1 MKLNLIL
8 TNRDWQSINRGKNP
22 VRNSYP
28 GNKVAA
34 LVKTIGNLVKCT
46 TWLLR
51 TFAYKRE
58 TMKAIRIYE
67 FGEPEVMKIVEVERP
82 VPAADEILVKVY
94 AASVNPAD
102 YIIRRG
108 GNEGLKPLLKLPMS
122 LGIDGAGVVEEVGS
136 EVTLF
141 RKGDQVYGVPNYL
154 DGSYTEYLAAK
165 ADRFALMPQM
175 LNFNEAGSLPACARM
190 AWSGMV
196 GKAKVKAGHRV
207 LVHGAA
213 GGIGNLALQFAKAF
227 GAYVIGTASAHNAG
241 FLKEL
246 GADEVIDYNT
256 HKFEDILSNIDVV
269 FNATP
274 TTSVDEELRLRS
286 VNVLK
291 EGGIFICTHGV
302 WPNDEFKELLA
313 RKHATVSMAGV
324 DINHYHCLTEVAKL
338 IDAGKVKP
346 IISKVYPWEQA
357 AEAHR
362 DSETKHV
369 RGKIVLEIR
378 KED

>member
-1 MKLNLIL
+1 
-8 TNRDWQSINRGKNP
+8 
-22 VRNSYP
+22 
-28 GNKVAA
+28 
-34 LVKTIGNLVKCT
+34 
-46 TWLLR
+46 
-51 TFAYKRE
+51 
-58 TMKAIRIYE
+58 MKAIRIYE
-67 FGEPEVMKIVEVERP
+67 FGEPEVMKIIEVERP

-108 GNEGLKPLLKLPMS
+108 GNEGLKPLLKLPMG
-122 LGIDGAGVVEEVGS
+122 LGIDCAGIVEATGS
-136 EVTLF
+136 EVTEF
-141 RKGDQVYGVPNYL
+141 KKGDRIYGVPNYL

-165 ADRFALMPQM
+165 ANQFALIPQTI
-175 LNFNEAGSLPACARM
+175 NFNEAASLPACARM
-190 AWSGMV
+190 AWSGMIE
-196 GKAKVKAGHRV
+196 KAKVQPGQRV

-213 GGIGNLALQFAKAF
+213 GGIGSLALQFAKAY
-227 GAYVIGTASAHNAG
+227 GAYVIGTASAHNAD

-256 HKFEDILSNIDVV
+256 QKFEDVVSDMDVV

-274 TTSVDEELRLRS
+274 TTSVDEALRLRS
-286 VNVLK
+286 VPVLK
-291 EGGIFICTHGV
+291 EGGIFVCTHGV
-302 WPNDEFKELLA
+302 WPNEEFKELLA
-313 RKHATVSMAGV
+313 RKHATVAMAGV

-369 RGKIVLEIR
+369 RGKIVLEIH

>member
-1 MKLNLIL
+1 
-8 TNRDWQSINRGKNP
+8 
-22 VRNSYP
+22 
-28 GNKVAA
+28 
-34 LVKTIGNLVKCT
+34 
-46 TWLLR
+46 
-51 TFAYKRE
+51 
-58 TMKAIRIYE
+58 MKAIRIYE
-67 FGEPEVMKIVEVERP
+67 FGEPEVMQIVEVEHP
-82 VPAADEILVKVY
+82 DLQADEILVKMY

-108 GNEGLKPLLKLPMS
+108 GNEGLKAFLKLPMA
-122 LGIDGAGVVEEVGS
+122 LGIDGAGIVEEIGS

-141 RKGDQVYGVPNYL
+141 KKGDRVYGVPNYL

-165 ADRFALMPQM
+165 ADQFAIMPKT
-175 LNFNEAGSLPACARM
+175 LTFNEAGSLPACARM
-190 AWSGMV
+190 AWSGIFE
-196 GKAKVKAGHRV
+196 KARVQRGQRV

-213 GGIGNLALQFAKAF
+213 GGIGNLALQFSKAC
-227 GAYVIGTASAHNAG
+227 GAYVIGTASARNAD
-241 FLKEL
+241 FLKDL

-256 HKFEDILSNIDVV
+256 QKFEDILSDIDVV

-274 TTSVDEELRLRS
+274 TTTVDEELRLRS
-286 VNVLK
+286 VKVLK
-291 EGGIFICTHGV
+291 EGGIFVCTHGV

-313 RKHATVSMAGV
+313 KKHATVSMAGV

-338 IDAGKVKP
+338 IDTGKVKP
-346 IISKVYPWEQA
+346 IISKVYPWQQA
-357 AEAHR
+357 AEAHY

>member
-1 MKLNLIL
+1 M
-8 TNRDWQSINRGKNP
+8 Q
-22 VRNSYP
+22 
-28 GNKVAA
+28 
-34 LVKTIGNLVKCT
+34 
-46 TWLLR
+46 
-51 TFAYKRE
+51 
-58 TMKAIRIYE
+58 AIRIYE

-82 VPAADEILVKVY
+82 VPAADEILIKVY

-108 GNEGLKPLLKLPMS
+108 GNEGLKPLLKLPMP
-122 LGIDGAGVVEEVGS
+122 LGIDGAGVVEEAGS

-141 RKGDQVYGVPNYL
+141 KKGDRVYGVPNYL

-165 ADRFALMPQM
+165 ADQFALMPEK

-190 AWSGMV
+190 AWSGMME
-196 GKAKVKAGHRV
+196 KAKVKAGQRV

-213 GGIGNLALQFAKAF
+213 GGIGNLALQFAKAA
-227 GAYVIGTASAHNAG
+227 GAHVTGTASAHNAA

-256 HKFEDILSNIDVV
+256 QKFEDILIDIDVV

-286 VNVLK
+286 VKVLK

-313 RKHATVSMAGV
+313 GKQATVSMAGV
-324 DINHYHCLTEVAKL
+324 DINHYHCLTEVARL

-346 IISKVYPWEQA
+346 VISKVYPWEQA
-357 AEAHR
+357 AQAHR

>member
-1 MKLNLIL
+1 
-8 TNRDWQSINRGKNP
+8 
-22 VRNSYP
+22 
-28 GNKVAA
+28 
-34 LVKTIGNLVKCT
+34 
-46 TWLLR
+46 
-51 TFAYKRE
+51 
-58 TMKAIRIYE
+58 MKAIRIYD
-67 FGEPEVMKIVEVERP
+67 FGEPEVMKIAEVERP
-82 VPAADEILVKVY
+82 VPKADEILIKVY

-108 GNEGLKPLLKLPMS
+108 GNEGLKPLLKLPMA
-122 LGIDGAGVVEEVGS
+122 LGIDGAGVVEEAGN

-141 RKGDQVYGVPNYL
+141 KKGDRVYGVPNYL

-165 ADRFALMPQM
+165 AGQFALMPIT

-190 AWSGMV
+190 AWSGIV
-196 GKAKVKAGHRV
+196 EKAKVKGGQKV

-213 GGIGNLALQFAKAF
+213 GGIGNLALQFAKAY
-227 GAYVIGTASAHNAG
+227 GAYVIGTASAHNAA
-241 FLKEL
+241 FLIEL

-256 HKFEDILSNIDVV
+256 QSFEDIVSDMDVV

-274 TTSVDEELRLRS
+274 TTSVDDALRLRS
-286 VNVLK
+286 VPVLK
-291 EGGIFICTHGV
+291 KGGMFVCTHGV
-302 WPNDEFKELLA
+302 WPSEEFKGLLA
-313 RKHATVSMAGV
+313 RKNATVAMAGV

-346 IISKVYPWEQA
+346 VISKIYPWEQA

-378 KED
+378 KEDE